1 MDKMLR
7 PILELT
13 VIIPGLLLAY
23 LPVRTYLR
31 QPLHKLAVWLL
42 PLLAGF
48 CVSGGVLCYTLQI
61 TTLPV
66 LIFLLPAV
74 MAVYHRTLRV
84 TIWKSGSIF
93 PGCVRGVRLRQQSV
107 QGIQRH
113 SHCRA

>member
-48 CVSGGVLCYTLQI
+48 CAAGSYGCLPQDSSGHHLEIRQY
-61 TTLPV
+61 
-66 LIFLLPAV
+66 
-74 MAVYHRTLRV
+74 
-84 TIWKSGSIF
+84 F

-113 SHCRA
+113 SHCKA